1 MATLR
6 KTTIDYMVIAISPI
20 LVTCM
25 VGSLALFLST
35 IFHPSPFETRI
46 NFVIIFYSI
55 AIVGIARISIE
66 EGRDK
71 SVLYAIP
78 LALVTFIAFSVFNPV
93 DGPLFYLAPLVRI
106 GIIAITWWSAHKLT
120 WDSTVIFDHDDS
132 SGQGLLQ
139 KVGLD
144 SDNRD
149 PSDRESVNAATDN
162 GATWFE
168 RWKVNRK
175 KPHTPG
181 VWVVYYS
188 LAALPLFGLGQTF
201 IPVGHSELRTFC
213 FQLGCIYVGSGL
225 GLLMTTSF
233 LGLRRYLRHRDVEM
247 PQAMAKMWLTVGSI
261 MIGILMVGALILPRP
276 GNGPSLEFL
285 TDVFDSDDYETSEHA
300 IGNDGFESG
309 PNDNQSANENSEQPS
324 AAGEQ
329 QGEGG
334 KNSESS
340 EQSGG
345 AGEQSSE
352 SNAGREQ
359 GDEKRQQADESNAG
373 REQGDEKGQQAG
385 ESDAGSEQGDGK
397 GQQAG
402 ESNAGREQGDEK
414 GQQGGD
420 SHAGREQGDGKG
432 QQVGESDAGSE
443 QGDGKGQQAG
453 ESDAGS
459 EQGDGKGQQVGESDA
474 GSEQGDGQGQQAGE
488 GGESQPE
495 QNSVPESPPQSSS
508 NSQILE
514 KLGQFLTLLTWIV
527 TGGVLLYFL
536 YKNRTSLLQ
545 AVNEMWHGF
554 WEWLSNLFSGTSDET
569 VTEVTD
575 TIEATV
581 ERPQPF
587 ETFNNPF
594 EGTLKMSPRE
604 VIHYSFQAL
613 EAWAY
618 EKGIERREDQ
628 TPNEFTR
635 EVAHNAQ
642 TIGTNI
648 EQLGKLY
655 SQEAYAPNS
664 VASSHL
670 AELQRFWSVLLT
682 TPHTDG

>member
-46 NFVIIFYSI
+46 NFVIIFYSS

-397 GQQAG
+397 GQQ
-402 ESNAGREQGDEK
+402 
-414 GQQGGD
+414 
-420 SHAGREQGDGKG
+420 
-432 QQVGESDAGSE
+432 
-443 QGDGKGQQAG
+443 
-453 ESDAGS
+453 
-459 EQGDGKGQQVGESDA
+459 VGESDA

-682 TPHTDG
+682 TPHTHG

>member
-397 GQQAG
+397 GQQ
-402 ESNAGREQGDEK
+402 
-414 GQQGGD
+414 
-420 SHAGREQGDGKG
+420 
-432 QQVGESDAGSE
+432 
-443 QGDGKGQQAG
+443 
-453 ESDAGS
+453 
-459 EQGDGKGQQVGESDA
+459 VGESDA

>member
-414 GQQGGD
+414 GQQ
-420 SHAGREQGDGKG
+420 
-432 QQVGESDAGSE
+432 V
-443 QGDGKGQQAG
+443 G

>member
-78 LALVTFIAFSVFNPV
+78 LALVTFIAFSIFNPV

-300 IGNDGFESG
+300 IGNDGFDSG
-309 PNDNQSANENSEQPS
+309 PNGNQSANENSEQPS

-334 KNSESS
+334 KNSENS

-352 SNAGREQ
+352 SNAG
-359 GDEKRQQADESNAG
+359 
-373 REQGDEKGQQAG
+373 
-385 ESDAGSEQGDGK
+385 SEQGDGK

-402 ESNAGREQGDEK
+402 ESGEQGDE
-414 GQQGGD
+414 
-420 SHAGREQGDGKG
+420 KG

-443 QGDGKGQQAG
+443 QGDGQDQQA
-453 ESDAGS
+453 
-459 EQGDGKGQQVGESDA
+459 GESDA

-488 GGESQPE
+488 GGASQPE

-682 TPHTDG
+682 TPHTHG

>member
-300 IGNDGFESG
+300 IGNDGFDSG
-309 PNDNQSANENSEQPS
+309 PNGNQSANENSEQPS

-334 KNSESS
+334 KNSENS

-345 AGEQSSE
+345 AGELSSE
-352 SNAGREQ
+352 SN
-359 GDEKRQQADESNAG
+359 
-373 REQGDEKGQQAG
+373 
-385 ESDAGSEQGDGK
+385 AGSEQGDGK

-402 ESNAGREQGDEK
+402 ESGEQGDE
-414 GQQGGD
+414 
-420 SHAGREQGDGKG
+420 KG

-443 QGDGKGQQAG
+443 QGDGQDQQA
-453 ESDAGS
+453 
-459 EQGDGKGQQVGESDA
+459 GESDA

-488 GGESQPE
+488 GGASQPE

>member
-359 GDEKRQQADESNAG
+359 GDEK
-373 REQGDEKGQQAG
+373 GQQAG

-414 GQQGGD
+414 GQQ
-420 SHAGREQGDGKG
+420 
-432 QQVGESDAGSE
+432 V
-443 QGDGKGQQAG
+443 G

-682 TPHTDG
+682 TPHTHG